1 MQYAHWISID
11 FILVM
16 TVLLGIIVIPI
27 VRCAIANKH
36 FFTDFR
42 KVGPEYWGELSYGA
56 KIPVAPS
63 ISTYKPSKEV
73 QSPAGWAR

>member
-1 MQYAHWISID
+1 MEHAYWFSID

-16 TVLLGIIVIPI
+16 TVLSGIIVIPI

-36 FFTDFR
+36 FFKDFR

-56 KIPVAPS
+56 KNPVEPT
-63 ISTYKPSKEV
+63 ISTYKPAPEI
-73 QSPAGWAR
+73 QSFAGWAR